1 MPRRFELVVF
11 DWDGTLIDS
20 AGAIVACIQAACR
33 DLGVPVPDDER
44 ASHVIGLGLADA
56 LSYAVPSLPPSE
68 YGRLAERYRVHFLE
82 RDPTLPLFPGTRLM
96 LEALRSRG
104 HTLAI
109 ATGKSR
115 AGLARALQ
123 TTGLAPLFDA
133 TRCADQCASKPA
145 PEMLLELM
153 AELDAVP
160 ERTLMIGDTSHDLQM
175 AANAGVAG
183 VAVSYG
189 AHAGEALAALGP
201 LALVHS
207 TEELAE
213 WLATNA

>member
-1 MPRRFELVVF
+1 MPKRFDLLVF

-33 DLGVPVPDDER
+33 DLGLPVPSDER

-56 LSYAVPSLPPSE
+56 LAHAVPGLPPSE
-68 YGRLAERYRVHFLE
+68 YARVAERYRHHFLV
-82 RDPTLPLFPGTRLM
+82 RGASLPLFPGTQAM
-96 LEALRSRG
+96 LVGLRAGG
-104 HTLAI
+104 HALAI

-115 AGLARALQ
+115 AGLARSLQ
-123 TTGLAPLFDA
+123 QTGLAALFAA
-133 TRCADQCASKPA
+133 TRCADQCAPKPA
-145 PEMLLELM
+145 PDMLLEL
-153 AELDAVP
+153 LDETGVAP
-160 ERTLMIGDTSHDLQM
+160 GRALMVGDTSHDVQM
-175 AANAGVAG
+175 AANAGVAA

-189 AHAGEALAALGP
+189 AHAAAELAALTP

-207 TEELAE
+207 TPELAR

>member
-20 AGAIVACIQAACR
+20 AGAIAACIQAACR

-56 LSYAVPSLPPSE
+56 LAYAVPSLPPSE
-68 YGRLAERYRVHFLE
+68 YGRLAERYRVHFLAL
-82 RDPTLPLFPGTRLM
+82 DAGLPLFPGTRPM
-96 LEALRSRG
+96 LEELRDRG
-104 HTLAI
+104 HALAI
-109 ATGKSR
+109 ATGKSH
-115 AGLARALQ
+115 AGLARALA

-133 TRCADQCASKPA
+133 TRCADQCAPKPA

-153 AELDAVP
+153 AQLEIDP
-160 ERTLMIGDTSHDLQM
+160 GRTLMIGDTSHDLNM
-175 AANAGVAG
+175 AAAAGVAA

-189 AHAGEALAALGP
+189 AHAGGALAALGP

-207 TEELAE
+207 TAELAA
-213 WLATNA
+213 WLAANA